1 MGSSAR
7 SASPPTRRVIDVI
20 EALTRHPGEKL
31 GLSELAR
38 VCGISKPT
46 CLAILTELSDAGYLR
61 LDAGTKTYGLGPSLV
76 TAGQA
81 AQRAFA
87 LPPAVAERMQEL
99 SDTFGSMVVAAA
111 HDGDDFLVV
120 EVTTPAGMLALTSVG
135 QSFPIVLP
143 TASLFGIGQSDSL
156 ESEELRL
163 LADEYRSAGY
173 VVENLSPTLERV
185 YRIIGENSRALA
197 PEVLELIGDLLATMR
212 EQRLLL
218 QSALRSDP
226 SAVHRVGAISALCF
240 DGAGAPSLML
250 SLYAHDDL
258 ASSDIA
264 ERGRR
269 VRDAADAV
277 TSLLDGRRPNL

>member
-1 MGSSAR
+1 
-7 SASPPTRRVIDVI
+7 VIDVI

-61 LDAGTKTYGLGPSLV
+61 LDAETKTYGLGPSLV

-87 LPPAVAERMQEL
+87 LPPAVAERMREL
-99 SDTFGSMVVAAA
+99 SDRFGSMVVAAA
-111 HDGDDFLVV
+111 HDGDDFIVV
-120 EVTTPAGMLALTSVG
+120 EVTAPPGTLPLTSVG

-143 TASLFGIGQSDSL
+143 TASLFGIGQSDPL
-156 ESEELRL
+156 ESEESRL
-163 LADEYRSAGY
+163 LADEYRTAGY

-185 YRIIGENSRALA
+185 YRIIGENSHALA

-218 QSALRSDP
+218 QSTLRADP

-240 DGAGAPSLML
+240 DGTGAPSLML

-264 ERGRR
+264 ERGRG
-269 VRDAADAV
+269 VRDTAAAV
-277 TSLLDGRRPNL
+277 TSLLDGRGPDL